1 MTAAESICSLC
12 QHPLVSAD
20 SDDGSAPQGL
30 QSLMCGCTFH
40 AECITAFCDQAHTT
54 VLEMRCPVC
63 RQTADA
69 VATLEATATQ
79 NLDPGAAVAEPLPAA
94 AIETPGA
101 AVAEL
106 EAELAVVA
114 PAAADVAPAGNDNLF
129 GEEVAAEAADPED
142 VARDDVNAAPDS
154 RAVGAD
160 ATATEVETEEG
171 RVVVIKR
178 PAAVD
183 GVYPEEP
190 KFCSKCHNYAPKAK
204 VRCINKTKQLFQ
216 CNVCGCRITQ
226 LTRQYGVWP
235 TDDFKAISE
244 EEKVA
249 FMKACGEAKDQD
261 QLKLVSEEYLRRFEK
276 RARFFLHNGEF
287 LPLSVWGTR
296 GFDTER
302 IASSTPAADTVEHPV
317 LGKCY
322 RVEILSTGSKGEL
335 GWERDS
341 SANATGVSS
350 RGVQPTL
357 QIMPAP
363 AQTVAN
369 AESDKP
375 KKKEK
380 SKADKADSDD
390 SSSDSDDSSSSDDKA
405 TLAAKAKRAKAKE
418 AKRLKKI
425 AKKKKAAAAAEAKAN
440 KDKEK
445 SDKKEQLQAAKD
457 KKKKKT
463 LAEQM
468 IKKMQPVVAILQSS
482 LAQPQTI
489 QAPLPIVTRAQQELA
504 MLEDHVKRAQLVK
517 NNQNNALPCELASV
531 VTMISRAKLA
541 NNVLASMIANM
552 TRLEASMSR
561 HGIAGA

>member
-20 SDDGSAPQGL
+20 SDGSAPQAL
-30 QSLMCGCTFH
+30 SSLMCGCTFH

-106 EAELAVVA
+106 EAELAVVP

-129 GEEVAAEAADPED
+129 GEEVAAEAADAED

-171 RVVVIKR
+171 SVAVIKR

-183 GVYPEEP
+183 GVYPEEE
-190 KFCSKCHNYAPKAK
+190 KQCSRCHNYVRRAK

-216 CNVCGCRITQ
+216 CNVQ

-235 TDDFKAISE
+235 TSDFNGISAD
-244 EEKVA
+244 EKVA
-249 FMKACGEAKDQD
+249 FMKAVGEAKDQE

-276 RARFFLHNGEF
+276 RARFFMHNGEF
-287 LPLSVWGTR
+287 LPLSVWGNR

-302 IASSTPAADTVEHPV
+302 IESTTTAADTMEHPV

-322 RVEILSTGSKGEL
+322 RVAILNTGSRGEI

-341 SANATGVSS
+341 SAHATGVSS
-350 RGVQPTL
+350 GGVQPTL

-363 AQTVAN
+363 AQPVAN
-369 AESDKP
+369 AESDKT
-375 KKKEK
+375 KKKQK
-380 SKADKADSDD
+380 SKADKADGDG
-390 SSSDSDDSSSSDDKA
+390 SSSDSDDSSSSSDDKA

-418 AKRLKKI
+418 VKRLKKI
-425 AKKKKAAAAAEAKAN
+425 EKKKKAEAAAEAKA
-440 KDKEK
+440 KRDQDKSVKKEK
-445 SDKKEQLQAAKD
+445 QQGEKD

-463 LAEQM
+463 LAEQI

-489 QAPLPIVTRAQQELA
+489 QAPLPIVTRAQHDLA

-517 NNQNNALPCELASV
+517 NNPNNALPCELEAV
-531 VTMISRAKLA
+531 ATMITRAKLS
-541 NNVLASMIANM
+541 NNVLASMIANI
-552 TRLEASMSR
+552 TKLEASMSR